1 MTPDRW
7 QQIEEVFHA
16 ALEVEREKRPAFF
29 DKHANGDDDLRS
41 EVEKLLAQFDE
52 ADSFISQ
59 PLLDSGNAG
68 VLSALLDETGE
79 DTMSGTLLGN
89 YRIEREIGRGGMGA
103 VYEAV
108 RADGEF
114 RRKVAIKIVKRG
126 VDTDFVLK
134 RFRNERQILATLD
147 HPYITRLIDG
157 GTTDDGR
164 PYFVMDCVDGLPL
177 YRFADK
183 NALSTLERLR
193 LFLRIGEA
201 VEYAHQMRVIHRDIK
216 PSNILVLDDASPRLL
231 DFGIA
236 KLLDPDLA
244 SETLQPTATALRMM
258 TVDYASPEQVRGEK
272 VTFATDVY
280 SLGVVLYELLTGYR
294 PYRVTTR
301 SPHEI
306 AKAICEEEP
315 LLPSEVAGGAVAAV
329 AVPVSKS
336 ATTLVGTVASP
347 KPREDLSGE
356 LRGDLDNILM
366 KALQKDPANRYQTIA
381 EFCADIERHLVGEP
395 LDVPQYFSKRKYER
409 TPSIGDGTKL
419 LAVLPLS
426 YLGAARDEDTNET
439 YLTVGL
445 ADAIITRLASVRQ
458 LTVRPTSSI
467 TRYSDGAVDPLVAG
481 RELGVDFVLDG
492 RIRRF
497 GERLRI
503 SMQLL
508 DVESGSAIWAGQFDE
523 RVTDVLELEDAISE
537 HVVDALIPQFTG
549 TDRQKL
555 TKQGTD
561 NPRAFEA
568 YMKGRFYWNQ
578 FNPESLGKAAECF
591 RKAAEIDPEYALAH
605 VGIADFY
612 VWSVIYGVGP
622 AESGLA
628 DAEAHVRRAIELDDS
643 LGEAYATLA
652 LIYSNRRR
660 WADADAASMRAIDM
674 APNYPLAH
682 EWRAA
687 QLRGLGFDDEA
698 NREILI
704 AERLDPLSAR
714 TKTQVA
720 WNLYHGHNFDE
731 ALRRA
736 HEVIELDSNYPVGY
750 MQIAVA
756 LWGLG
761 RHAEALTYFRRFR
774 DMLPDS
780 GLAAYPLCFGL
791 VSVGRQGEAREIV
804 DALVASAEDRYVKP
818 YFLAMC
824 HAAVGDVDKTFEY
837 FELAFDELDPW
848 MIWFGT
854 EPMLGPLRTDPRYSD
869 LLRRMVNPI
878 VARYSTPMTDAR
890 HKSIA
895 VLPLQI
901 LSTPTGSIDD
911 EYLGVGLADA
921 MITRLSQVKRIV
933 VRPTSSVMKC
943 CTYDDPLAVARDLHV
958 DFVLCGTLRRV
969 GERMRISAQL
979 LDVENRSTVW
989 AEKFDEKFT
998 DILDLEDVVADRV
1011 GRLLIPQLTG
1021 EEQQKLARR
1030 GTDKPEAYE
1039 VYLKGR
1045 AHWLRSTPEAFAQAL
1060 LCYNEAIAIDP
1071 NYAAPYAGIADYH
1084 NFLSV
1089 FGIMAPHESFPAAK
1103 ENAEKALAL
1112 DPELAEAYVSLAITA
1127 YTYDWDFERSERL
1140 FEKAIDLSPNLVA
1153 AHIWYAHFLSL
1164 LGRNDEAEFH
1174 ISRANEIAPDT
1185 HSTLIIHAFV
1195 LRNARRYADSRRKLL
1210 EANELQPDHYLAMQA
1225 FSWNVLGLENF
1236 DEAEEMCRRAVAT
1249 DVGLNMSAY
1258 ALAFVL
1264 AAAGKRDEAVEI
1276 ANRLITYRE
1285 KSYVPPCYL
1294 ALIFTALKEKAK
1306 AFEWLETAFEER
1318 DCWMP
1323 WLAVDPRFDLLR
1335 DDSRYEELCRRIVP
1349 ASQPSETIHQS
1360 QVPTMILTRDEL
1372 SIPETAEINDDT
1384 EFKPTF
1390 IARHKYKV
1398 ALAAVL
1404 LVLISIGYT
1413 TGILLVSVDTNRGGH
1428 ADSNPANAKRVVAI
1442 PSFRNETG
1450 NSENDFL
1457 CKGLSEN
1464 LIGRLQS
1471 NPGFQ
1476 VLPNSAALETSNGNA
1491 LLRPIADDVQIDTV
1505 VLGKLTK
1512 YDDGVEIYVEFV
1524 DTKTGSSAAVITYQG
1539 KSLELAAIENQ
1550 MAADILKHFSTGTAG
1565 QAASSSKSYTQNS
1578 EAFELYLKGE
1588 YHRQK
1593 GSAEDAKKAVEYYK
1607 KALELDADY
1616 ALAHQGLALAYR
1628 VAPAYGT
1635 LPPNEAYPL
1644 AKESATRALTLDP
1657 ALGSAH
1663 IPLASIKFVWDWDF
1677 QGAETEYRQAIQIV
1691 PNNSEAHYSYGNF
1704 LVAMGRFDEAIN
1716 ELKIAQQFDP
1726 LSPTVASNIAWAL
1739 YIAGRLN
1746 EAETR
1751 AKQLVSRDP
1760 NFARAHLV
1768 LGEIYVE
1775 QRRFDEAIASIEKAK
1790 QISNDPLTQMI
1801 LGHAYAVAGR
1811 TPEAGKIAADL
1822 EARVMKKEISP
1833 FLPAEVY
1840 VGLGDKDRAFYWL
1853 ERAFYERSNWLAL
1866 TKIGRRLK
1874 PLHGDPRFDDL
1885 LKRIGFQQ

>member
-16 ALEVEREKRPAFF
+16 ALEVEPKKRPAFF
-29 DKHANGDDDLRS
+29 DKHANGDDALRS
-41 EVEKLLAQFDE
+41 EVEKLLEQFDE

-68 VLSALLDETGE
+68 VLSALLDESGE
-79 DTMSGTLLGN
+79 DTMPGTLLGN

-147 HPYITRLIDG
+147 HPYITRLVDG

-164 PYFVMDCVDGLPL
+164 PYFVMDCVHGLPL

-183 NALSTLERLR
+183 KLLSTLERLR

-244 SETLQPTATALRMM
+244 SETLKPTATALRMM

-294 PYRVTTR
+294 PYRVTSR
-301 SPHEI
+301 AAHEI

-315 LLPSEVAGGAVAAV
+315 LLPSGVAGAAVTKV
-329 AVPVSKS
+329 AVPVSRS
-336 ATTLVGTVASP
+336 ATTLVGTVTPP
-347 KPREDLSGE
+347 KKREDISGE

-395 LDVPQYFSKRKYER
+395 VDVPQYFSKRKAER
-409 TPSIGDGTKL
+409 TPSIGDGAKL

-467 TRYSDGAVDPLVAG
+467 TRYSDRAVDPLVAS

-508 DVESGSAIWAGQFDE
+508 DVDSGSAIWAGQFDE
-523 RVTDVLELEDAISE
+523 RLTDVLELEDAISE
-537 HVVDALIPQFTG
+537 HVVVALIPQLTG
-549 TDRQKL
+549 TERQKL
-555 TKQGTD
+555 TKQGTE

-578 FNPESLGKAAECF
+578 FNPESLGKAAEWF
-591 RKAAEIDPEYALAH
+591 RKAAEIDPKYALAH
-605 VGIADFY
+605 VGIADSY

-622 AESGLA
+622 AESAFA
-628 DAEAHVRRAIELDDS
+628 DAEAHVRRAIELDDC

-652 LIYSNRRR
+652 LIYSNRRH
-660 WADADAASMRAIDM
+660 WADADAASMRAIDL
-674 APNYPLAH
+674 APNYSLAH

-698 NREILI
+698 TREILTT
-704 AERLDPLSAR
+704 ERLDPLSAR

-720 WNLYHGHNFDE
+720 WNLYHGRNFNE
-731 ALRRA
+731 ALRRG
-736 HEVIELDSNYPVGY
+736 HEVVELDRNYPVGY

-761 RHAEALTYFRRFR
+761 RHAEALPYFRRFR
-774 DMLPDS
+774 DMIPDS

-791 VSVGRQGEAREIV
+791 VSVGRLGEAREIV
-804 DALVASAEDRYVKP
+804 NALVASAKDRYVKP

-824 HAAVGDVDKTFEY
+824 HAAVGDADKTFGY
-837 FELAFDELDPW
+837 FERAIEELDPW

-854 EPMLGPLRTDPRYSD
+854 DPMLGPLRTDPRYSD
-869 LLRRMVNPI
+869 LLRRMENPI
-878 VARYSTPMTDAR
+878 VDRYSTPKTDVR
-890 HKSIA
+890 PKSIA

-901 LSTPTGSIDD
+901 VGTPTGSIDD

-921 MITRLSQVKRIV
+921 MITRLSQVRRIV

-943 CTYDDPLAVARDLHV
+943 CTYDDPLAVGRDLNV
-958 DFVLCGTLRRV
+958 DFVLCGTLRRS
-969 GERMRISAQL
+969 GGRMRISAQL
-979 LDVENRSTVW
+979 LEVENKSTVW
-989 AEKFDEKFT
+989 AEKFDENFT
-998 DILDLEDVVADRV
+998 DILDLEDIVADKV
-1011 GRLLIPQLTG
+1011 ARLLIPQLTG

-1045 AHWLRSTPEAFAQAL
+1045 SHWLRSTPEAFAQAL
-1060 LCYNEAIAIDP
+1060 LCYNEAIAVDP

-1103 ENAEKALAL
+1103 ENAEKALSL
-1112 DPELAEAYVSLAITA
+1112 DPELAEAYVSLALTA
-1127 YTYDWDFERSERL
+1127 YTYDWDFERSKKL

-1153 AHIWYAHFLSL
+1153 AHMWYAHFLSL
-1164 LGRNDEAEFH
+1164 MGRNDEAVFH
-1174 ISRANEIAPDT
+1174 IKRANEIAPNT
-1185 HSTLIIHAFV
+1185 YSTLIIYAFI
-1195 LRNARRYADSRRKLL
+1195 LRNMRRFADARHKLI
-1210 EANELQPDHYLAMQA
+1210 EANDLQPEHYLAMQA
-1225 FSWNVLGLENF
+1225 YSWNVLGLKNF
-1236 DEAEEMCRRAVAT
+1236 DEAEDMCRRAVAT

-1264 AAAGKRDEAVEI
+1264 AAAGKRAEAIEI
-1276 ANRLITYRE
+1276 TDRLIAYRE
-1285 KSYVPPCYL
+1285 KSYVPPCYM
-1294 ALIFTALKEKAK
+1294 ALIFSALEDKDK
-1306 AFEWLETAFEER
+1306 AFEWLDIGFEER
-1318 DCWMP
+1318 DCWFP
-1323 WLAVDPRFDLLR
+1323 WLAVDPRFDALR
-1335 DDSRYEELCRRIVP
+1335 DDQRYVDLCERIR
-1349 ASQPSETIHQS
+1349 PSSKNDETIHQS
-1360 QVPTMILTRDEL
+1360 RIPTKSYSAEEL
-1372 SIPETAEINDDT
+1372 KDT
-1384 EFKPTF
+1384 KSEEKKDGHLAKPTLF
-1390 IARHKYKV
+1390 YRHKYKF
-1398 ALAAVL
+1398 ATAAVFL
-1404 LVLISIGYT
+1404 ILTFIGWATGVLTVSFNDRRIGLEANSAKT
-1413 TGILLVSVDTNRGGH
+1413 ERSVAVLPFKNET
-1428 ADSNPANAKRVVAI
+1428 SNP
-1442 PSFRNETG
+1442 
-1450 NSENDFL
+1450 ENDFL
-1457 CKGLSEN
+1457 CDGLSEN
-1464 LIGRLQS
+1464 LIARLS
-1471 NPGFQ
+1471 YSAEIQ
-1476 VLPNSAALETSNGNA
+1476 VIPRSTSFNYRGKNITPQEAGAEMNVETVLTGKLIKHDKDIEIEVELIEVKSGSRLWVFGYRGGDSDLVFLQNKM
-1491 LLRPIADDVQIDTV
+1491 ADDVSEKFDIANVRQ
-1505 VLGKLTK
+1505 
-1512 YDDGVEIYVEFV
+1512 
-1524 DTKTGSSAAVITYQG
+1524 AV
-1539 KSLELAAIENQ
+1539 SN
-1550 MAADILKHFSTGTAG
+1550 
-1565 QAASSSKSYTQNS
+1565 SYTQNS
-1578 EAFELYLKGE
+1578 EAFASYLKGE

-1593 GSAEDAKKAVEYYK
+1593 STADDIKKSIEFYK
-1607 KALELDADY
+1607 KAIELDASY
-1616 ALAHQGLALAYR
+1616 ALAFQGLALAYR
-1628 VAPAYGT
+1628 ASPAFGT
-1635 LPPNEAYPL
+1635 LAPQEAYPL
-1644 AKESATRALTLDP
+1644 AKEAAMKALSID
-1657 ALGSAH
+1657 ASLGAVH
-1663 IPLASIKFVWDWDF
+1663 IPLASMKFVWDWDF
-1677 QGAETEYRQAIQIV
+1677 AGAEGEYKTAIRLSQ
-1691 PNNSEAHYSYGNF
+1691 NNAEAHSTYGNF
-1704 LVAMGRFDEAIN
+1704 LVAMGRTEEALN

-1726 LSPTVASNIAWAL
+1726 ASPMIASNIAWAL
-1739 YIAGRLN
+1739 YIAGRFN
-1746 EAETR
+1746 EAESQ
-1751 AKQLVSRDP
+1751 AKQILTRNPD
-1760 NFARAHLV
+1760 FARAHLI
-1768 LGEIYVE
+1768 LGEVYVE
-1775 QRRFDEAIASIEKAK
+1775 QGRPNEGIAEIEKARRL
-1790 QISNDPLTQMI
+1790 SNEALTEMV
-1801 LGHAYAVAGR
+1801 LGHAYAIAGR
-1811 TPEAGKIAADL
+1811 TREARKIATDL
-1822 EARVMKKEISP
+1822 EARVMRKEISP
-1833 FLPAEVY
+1833 FLPAEIY

-1853 ERAFYERSNWLAL
+1853 ERAFQERSNWLVL
-1866 TKIGRRLK
+1866 SKVGRRIK
-1874 PLHGDPRFDDL
+1874 PLNGDPRFDDL
-1885 LKRIGFQQ
+1885 LKRIGF

>member
-1 MTPDRW
+1 
-7 QQIEEVFHA
+7 
-16 ALEVEREKRPAFF
+16 
-29 DKHANGDDDLRS
+29 
-41 EVEKLLAQFDE
+41 
-52 ADSFISQ
+52 
-59 PLLDSGNAG
+59 
-68 VLSALLDETGE
+68 
-79 DTMSGTLLGN
+79 
-89 YRIEREIGRGGMGA
+89 
-103 VYEAV
+103 
-108 RADGEF
+108 
-114 RRKVAIKIVKRG
+114 
-126 VDTDFVLK
+126 
-134 RFRNERQILATLD
+134 ATLD

-164 PYFVMDCVDGLPL
+164 PYFVMDCVHGLPL

-244 SETLQPTATALRMM
+244 SDTLKPTATALRMM

-294 PYRVTTR
+294 PYRVTSR
-301 SPHEI
+301 APHEI

-315 LLPSEVAGGAVAAV
+315 LLPSEVAGGAVTTV

-336 ATTLVGTVASP
+336 ATTLVGTLDPP
-347 KPREDLSGE
+347 KKREDFSGE

-366 KALQKDPANRYQTIA
+366 KALHKEPANRYQTIA

-395 LDVPQYFSKRKYER
+395 VDVPQYFSKRQAER
-409 TPSIGDGTKL
+409 TPSTGDGTKL

-426 YLGAARDEDTNET
+426 YLGVARNEDTNET

-467 TRYSDGAVDPLVAG
+467 TRYSDRSVDPLVAG
-481 RELGVDFVLDG
+481 RDLSVDVVLDG

-537 HVVDALIPQFTG
+537 HVVVALIPQFTG
-549 TDRQKL
+549 TERQKL

-578 FNPESLGKAAECF
+578 FNAESLGKAAEWF
-591 RKAAEIDPEYALAH
+591 RKAAEIDPKYALAH

-622 AESGLA
+622 SENAFA

-652 LIYSNRRR
+652 LIYSNRRQ
-660 WADADAASMRAIDM
+660 WADADAASMRAIDL

-698 NREILI
+698 TREILI
-704 AERLDPLSAR
+704 TERLDPLSAR

-720 WNLYHGHNFDE
+720 WNLYQARNFNE

-736 HEVIELDSNYPVGY
+736 HEVVELDSNYPVGY

-761 RHAEALTYFRRFR
+761 RHAEALPYFRRFR
-774 DMLPDS
+774 DMIPDS
-780 GLAAYPLCFGL
+780 GLTAYPLCFGL
-791 VSVGRQGEAREIV
+791 VSVGRLDEAREIV
-804 DALVASAEDRYVKP
+804 DSLVASAKDRYVKP

-824 HAAVGDVDKTFEY
+824 HAAIGDADKTFEY
-837 FELAFDELDPW
+837 FEQAFDELDPW

-854 EPMLGPLRTDPRYSD
+854 DPMLAQLRTDPRYSD
-869 LLRRMVNPI
+869 LLRRMGNPI
-878 VARYSTPMTDAR
+878 VDRYSTPKADAQ

-921 MITRLSQVKRIV
+921 MITRLSQVKRLV

-943 CTYDDPLAVARDLHV
+943 CTYDDPLAITRDLHV

-969 GERMRISAQL
+969 GDRVRISAQL
-979 LDVENRSTVW
+979 LDVENESTVW
-989 AEKFDEKFT
+989 ADKFDENFT
-998 DILDLEDVVADRV
+998 DILDLEDVVADKV
-1011 GRLLIPQLTG
+1011 ARLLIPQLTG
-1021 EEQQKLARR
+1021 EEEQKLAKR
-1030 GTDKPEAYE
+1030 GTEKPEAYE
-1039 VYLKGR
+1039 AYLKGR

-1060 LCYNEAIAIDP
+1060 ICYSEAIAIDP

-1089 FGIMAPHESFPAAK
+1089 FGLMAPHESFPAAK
-1103 ENAEKALAL
+1103 ENAEKALSL

-1127 YTYDWDFERSERL
+1127 YSYDWNFSRSETL

-1153 AHIWYAHFLSL
+1153 AHTWYAHFLSL
-1164 LGRNDEAEFH
+1164 NGRDDEAEFH
-1174 ISRANEIAPDT
+1174 IGRANDIAPNT
-1185 HSTLIIHAFV
+1185 YATLIIHAFL
-1195 LRNARRYADSRRKLL
+1195 LRNSRRYADSRRKLI
-1210 EANELQPDHYLAMQA
+1210 EAHELDSDHYLAMQA
-1225 FSWNVLGLENF
+1225 FSWNVLGLQNF
-1236 DEAEEMCRRAVAT
+1236 DEAEAMCRRAVAT

-1294 ALIFTALKEKAK
+1294 ALIFTALKEKDK
-1306 AFEWLETAFEER
+1306 ALEWLETAFEER

-1323 WLAVDPRFDLLR
+1323 WLAVDPRYDALR
-1335 DDSRYEELCRRIVP
+1335 DDARFEELCRRIRH
-1349 ASQPSETIHQS
+1349 SSETSESIHQS
-1360 QVPTMILTRDEL
+1360 EVPTAIFATDPVIETRAVGKHVVNPKKSTLLT
-1372 SIPETAEINDDT
+1372 
-1384 EFKPTF
+1384 
-1390 IARHKYKV
+1390 RHKYKF
-1398 ALAAVL
+1398 ALAGVL
-1404 LVLISIGYT
+1404 LALVSIAYL
-1413 TGILLVSVDTNRGGH
+1413 TGILTVNFY
-1428 ADSNPANAKRVVAI
+1428 ADRAGVTTANPTGAKRIVAI
-1442 PSFRNETG
+1442 PSFVNETG
-1450 NSENDFL
+1450 NAENDFL
-1457 CKGLSEN
+1457 CQGLSKN
-1464 LIGRLQS
+1464 LIGRLQPS
-1471 NPGFQ
+1471 SDIQ
-1476 VLPNSAALETSNGNA
+1476 VIPTSAGLETANGRVA
-1491 LLRPIADDVQIDTV
+1491 LRPLGSDVQIDTIV
-1505 VLGKLTK
+1505 VGRLIK
-1512 YDDGVEIYVEFV
+1512 YHDGVEIHLEFV
-1524 DTKTGSSAAVITYQG
+1524 HAATGSRHAAMTYQG
-1539 KSLELAAIENQ
+1539 KSPELASIENR
-1550 MAADILKHFSTGTAG
+1550 MAADILKHFSSAPRVQGELT
-1565 QAASSSKSYTQNS
+1565 SRSYTQNS

-1593 GSAEDAKKAVEYYK
+1593 GAAEDVKKAVEFYR
-1607 KALELDADY
+1607 KALDLDANY

-1628 VAPAYGT
+1628 TAPAYGT
-1635 LPPNEAYPL
+1635 MPPSEAYPL
-1644 AKESATRALTLDP
+1644 AKESATKALTLDP
-1657 ALGSAH
+1657 TLGSAH
-1663 IPLASIKFVWDWDF
+1663 IPLASIRFVWEWDF
-1677 QGAETEYRQAIQIV
+1677 QGAEAEYRQALQIV
-1691 PNNSEAHYSYGNF
+1691 PNNSEARYSYGNF

-1726 LSPTVASNIAWAL
+1726 LSPTVASNIAWAM

-1746 EAETR
+1746 EAEAR
-1751 AKQLVSRDP
+1751 AKQLIARDP

-1775 QRRFDEAIASIEKAK
+1775 QGRFDEGVAAIERSR
-1790 QISNDPLTQMI
+1790 QISNEALTQMI
-1801 LGHAYAVAGR
+1801 LGHALALAGR
-1811 TPEAGKIAADL
+1811 TAEARKIAADL

-1833 FLPAEVY
+1833 FLPVEIY
-1840 VGLGDKDRAFYWL
+1840 VGLGDNDRAFYWL
-1853 ERAFYERSNWLAL
+1853 ERAYHERSNWLAL
-1866 TKIGRRLK
+1866 AKIGRRLK

-1885 LKRIGFQQ
+1885 LKRIGFPQ